1 MIKSTF
7 FDALLIA
14 DSERI
19 HTQTLYW
26 VLSLQENIFSSAEK
40 ARFLNNL
47 FDLREKI
54 KVTNNMVVATEIN
67 KIDLLIRTDNYVIIL
82 ENKLKSSEHSYQT
95 QKYLDAIPEEYS
107 EGAEKICGF
116 VSLINETPL
125 HKAWYSIS
133 FEKLLQSLKNI
144 NWNSSEAKELIF
156 VNEYILTLE
165 NLVFAFN
172 TFIKDHK
179 AFANVFIDGYKSKF
193 RKVKHENS
201 VNDYI
206 RINQLETIFQ
216 KAYLMK
222 VVLDLN
228 EQYCYVG
235 ETRGT
240 ALIQINVHHFEY
252 RKKKFNLGFQFQNST
267 LKINLSKEGVA
278 TSKASQLDY
287 DLISNFESK
296 FFRANGY
303 NRFNK
308 PKTKA
313 YMSVSKQLGREIYL
327 YDTDELSNLIK
338 DELNYLKSEATEF
351 CKILN
356 YESAENALT
365 A

>member
-7 FDALLIA
+7 FDSLLIA

-26 VLSLQENIFSSAEK
+26 ILSLEENIFSYTEK

-47 FDLREKI
+47 FNLKDDITLTQSI
-54 KVTNNMVVATEIN
+54 LVGTEIN
-67 KIDLLIRTDNYVIIL
+67 KIDLLVRTDNYVIVL

-95 QKYLDAIPEEYS
+95 EKYYNAIPEEYAV
-107 EGAEKICGF
+107 GLQKICGF
-116 VSLINETPL
+116 ISLINETPL
-125 HKAWYSIS
+125 HKAWHSIS
-133 FEKLLQSLKNI
+133 FEKLLACLKDIKWMDN
-144 NWNSSEAKELIF
+144 NARELIF
-156 VNEYILTLE
+156 VEEYIYTLQ
-165 NLVFAFN
+165 NLVNAFHA
-172 TFIKDHK
+172 FINDHK
-179 AFANVFIDGYKSKF
+179 SFPSVFIDGSKTKF
-193 RKVKHENS
+193 VKVKHENS
-201 VNDYI
+201 VSDYI

-222 VVLDLN
+222 IVLGLN

-240 ALIQINVHHFEY
+240 ALIQINVHHLEY

-356 YESAENALT
+356 YEIAENALT